1 MRSRPLFLL
10 AQALYDVRTGMLF
23 LPASLTV
30 GLSVAAVGLTSL
42 ERARPDLFAWAA
54 PLATKDPSSAQIV
67 LGTVAASVMT
77 VLSMTYSVLLMALS
91 LASMQFSPRILA
103 GFLKDQVSQVTLGLF
118 AGTFGFALLSL
129 RSVHGDPDAYVAPV
143 GVVASLA
150 LAFACL
156 GTLAYFVHH
165 IAQGIQANYIVHRI
179 ASETRR
185 IIDEEMP
192 HPFRTPEP
200 DVPCRTPDGATE
212 IVATDEGYVQLVDD
226 AGLVEAARAH
236 DTVLTLV
243 RAPGEF
249 VVRGSAVAFVHG
261 PAPESLR
268 SAVNECLDLGPLR
281 TAQQDVEFGLRQ
293 IVDIA
298 LKAISPAVNDPSTG
312 VTCVDQLTGLL
323 AYAAGRADPKT
334 AHQDAKGAVRLHTRR
349 TTFARLLDLATHQ
362 LRQYGKGDMAM
373 CLRLARLLSNVAHA
387 TNDPARL
394 AAIRG
399 QAELLRA
406 SVSTFLPEE
415 SRELEQRLDA
425 AFRVLSRGEAHT

>member
-1 MRSRPLFLL
+1 
-10 AQALYDVRTGMLF
+10 MLF
-23 LPASLTV
+23 LPASLTI
-30 GLSVAAVGLTSL
+30 GLSLSAIALTSL
-42 ERARPDLFAWAA
+42 EHAHPELFAWAS
-54 PLATKDPSSAQIV
+54 PLAAKDPSSAQIV

-103 GFLKDQVSQVTLGLF
+103 GFLKDQASQVTLGLF
-118 AGTFGFALLSL
+118 AGTFGFALLVL

-143 GVVASLA
+143 GVAASLV
-150 LAFACL
+150 LAFVCL

-179 ASETRR
+179 AAETRR
-185 IIDEEMP
+185 IIDDEMP
-192 HPFRTPEP
+192 ATFDRPAA
-200 DVPCRTPDGATE
+200 DVPCRVPDGASE

-226 AGLVEAARAH
+226 AGLVAAAQGH
-236 DTVLTLV
+236 DTVLTLL

-249 VVRGSAVAFVHG
+249 VVRGTAVAFVDG
-261 PAPESLR
+261 PVSDTLR
-268 SAVNECLDLGPLR
+268 AAVNECLDLGPLR

-323 AYAAGRADPKT
+323 AYAATRGDPRT
-334 AHQDAKGAVRLHTRR
+334 EHRDAAGTVRLRARR
-349 TTFARLLDLATHQ
+349 TSFARLLDLATHQ

-373 CLRLARLLSNVAHA
+373 CLRLARLLSDVAHA
-387 TNDPARL
+387 TNEPARL

-415 SRELEQRLDA
+415 SRELELRLEA
-425 AFRVLSRGEAHT
+425 AFRVLSRADARA